1 MLKLVGKMCNH
12 VIKSTK
18 KLTEESTKKS
28 LIYRIL
34 KRQLKLDLNQ
44 NKVFK
49 IFVKKYQTTINIKLI
64 V

>member
-1 MLKLVGKMCNH
+1 MLKLVGKMYNH

-28 LIYRIL
+28 LIYRFL
-34 KRQLKLDLNQ
+34 KRLLKLDLNQ

-49 IFVKKYQTTINIKLI
+49 IFIKKI
-64 V
+64 